1 MRGEQHKGKGLAYLT
16 ILPDDYDPQVS
27 YPLVIMLHGFG
38 ANMMDLAGLAP
49 TIDRRGYVYACPN
62 APISFDLGRGVV
74 GYGWTPPRGQATPEE
89 VRNAETLLAG
99 FFDEVF
105 QKLNTS
111 PGRAVLMGFSQGG
124 GMTYRCG
131 LARPETFA
139 GLVALSASLPD
150 PKELEGRLPQRR
162 NQPIFM
168 AHGQSDPLVPLESA
182 WATRQFLERA
192 GYQPE
197 YREYAMGHEIS
208 QEVLDD
214 LVPWVAKVLPPLHSQ
229 G

>member
-1 MRGEQHKGKGLAYLT
+1 MRGEQHQGKGLVYLT
-16 ILPDDYDPQVS
+16 ILPDDYDPAAS

-49 TIDRRGYVYACPN
+49 VIHRRGYVYACPN
-62 APISFDLGRGVV
+62 APIPFELGRGMV
-74 GYGWTPPRGQATPEE
+74 GYGWTPPRGQATQEE
-89 VRNAETLLAG
+89 VCNAETLLGG

-105 QKLNTS
+105 QKLRTS
-111 PGRAVLMGFSQGG
+111 PGQAILMGFSQGG

-150 PKELEGRLPQRR
+150 PKELEGRLPPRR
-162 NQPIFM
+162 DQPIFV
-168 AHGQSDPLVPLESA
+168 AHGQSDPLIPLERA
-182 WATRQFLERA
+182 WATRQFLEGA
-192 GYQPE
+192 GYRPE

-214 LVPWVAKVLPPLHSQ
+214 LVPWVAKVLPPLHRQ